1 VGVKGVAEFALQ
13 ESHGQEYLLVFH
25 TSDDMDQRD
34 FCKLQIFWKTICK
47 DPRGIYG
54 PPYSSDGVEVV
65 RRFHGSRGVTLH
77 CNLEIP
83 LLRIQGPYV
92 KDARYDLLVNPT
104 SQHLGIAIPIFLN
117 VKVL

>member
-13 ESHGQEYLLVFH
+13 ESHGREYPLVFH
-25 TSDDMDQRD
+25 TSDDMDQCD
-34 FCKLQIFWKTICK
+34 FCKLQIFWKTMCK
-47 DPRGIYG
+47 DPRGKYG

-83 LLRIQGPYV
+83 LLRIQGPSV

-104 SQHLGIAIPIFLN
+104 SQHLGIAIPIFQN